1 MRSQSRVLRR
11 LAYSVALFILMA
23 TGPDLK
29 RLACEDSVSEVAISM
44 EQICPGHADRAG
56 LSLYRPSQVVAG
68 SEKRFFVYDAGNG
81 RILRFGSDGRL
92 QVTIGNSGDSQK
104 RLEVSPYSGALM
116 ALDAHDS
123 VFASVPGSRFIRVY
137 DADGVY
143 LRSISLPFSQI
154 AGLAAAPDGSLL
166 VSPLSPRITATVFR
180 FSPEGRLVASFG
192 SRIVAVNGHTASQ
205 INASLLAVGRDGS
218 IFQAFVGWP
227 IVRKY
232 RPDGTQLWE
241 ATYDVPPAL
250 RKVIPAELTLDN
262 VRANPG
268 REIAVNGVAF
278 AVVPTLDGGCRI
290 MTNGFGL
297 VRIDPRGQVAG
308 VRVIAVDPNWD
319 DRFFSHFAL
328 SSDERSLLLLDNVG
342 GRVFRVSAPETDSL
356 FTLPKAPIA
365 R

>member
-1 MRSQSRVLRR
+1 
-11 LAYSVALFILMA
+11 MA
-23 TGPDLK
+23 IGPDLQ
-29 RLACEDSVSEVAISM
+29 RFACEDSVSEVAISM
-44 EQICPGHADRAG
+44 EQVCPGRGTQAA

-68 SEKRFFVYDAGNG
+68 SESRVFVYDAGNG
-81 RILRFGSDGRL
+81 RILRFGSDGRH
-92 QVTIGNSGDSQK
+92 QVTIGNSGNPQQ

-116 ALDAHDS
+116 ALDARDS
-123 VFASVPGSRFIRVY
+123 VFASVPASRFIFVY
-137 DADGVY
+137 SADGLF

-154 AGLAAAPDGSLL
+154 AGMAVAPDGSLL
-166 VSPLSPRITATVFR
+166 VSPLSSRITATVFR

-192 SRIVAVNGHTASQ
+192 SRIVPVNGHTASQ

-218 IFQAFVGWP
+218 VFQAFVGWP
-227 IVRKY
+227 VVRKY

-250 RKVIPAELTLDN
+250 RRVIPPELTLDN

-268 REIAVNGVAF
+268 REIAVSGVAF
-278 AVVPTLDGGCRI
+278 GVVPTLDGGCRI

-308 VRVIAVDPNWD
+308 VRVIAVDPKWD

-328 SSDERSLLLLDNVG
+328 SSDERTLLLLDNAG
-342 GRVFRVSAPETDSL
+342 GRVFRVSATDTDRL
-356 FTLPKAPIA
+356 FVLPKVTIA
-365 R
+365 G